1 MNNLITILKRLDKNY
16 YTIADLKKITQL
28 PLNSLYVTLT
38 RLVRNN
44 SLIRLTSGVYIAPEN
59 YNKIETIANTM
70 YQPSY
75 LSFESALSRYGVL
88 SQIPFSIS
96 FATTK
101 KSLRRKLADV
111 SIEYRK
117 IQLPLFFGYEKQGA
131 LYIAT
136 PEKAFLDTL
145 YLVSFGKLIIDLKQL
160 DLKEINLRE
169 IKKLVIN
176 YPERTQQFVKRFFA
190 QPYSSASSLSN

>member
-1 MNNLITILKRLDKNY
+1 MNNLITVLKRLDKNY
-16 YTIADLKKITQL
+16 YTIADLKKITRL
-28 PLNSLYVTLT
+28 PLNSLYVTLA
-38 RLVRNN
+38 RLVKNK
-44 SLIRLTSGVYIAPEN
+44 SLIRLTSGVYITSEN
-59 YNKIETIANTM
+59 YDKIEIIANTL

-88 SQIPFSIS
+88 SQIPFSLS

-117 IQLPLFFGYEKQGA
+117 IQPPLFFGYEKQES

-136 PEKAFLDTL
+136 PEKALLDTL
-145 YLVSFGKLIIDLKQL
+145 YLVSFGKLIIDLQQL
-160 DLKEINLRE
+160 DLK
-169 IKKLVIN
+169 
-176 YPERTQQFVKRFFA
+176 
-190 QPYSSASSLSN
+190 

>member
-1 MNNLITILKRLDKNY
+1 MNNLITVLKRLDKNY
-16 YTIADLKKITQL
+16 YTIADLKKITRL
-28 PLNSLYVTLT
+28 PLNSLYVTLA
-38 RLVRNN
+38 RLVKNK
-44 SLIRLTSGVYIAPEN
+44 SLIRLTSGVYIASEN
-59 YNKIETIANTM
+59 YDKIAIIANTL

-88 SQIPFSIS
+88 SQIPFSLS

-117 IQLPLFFGYEKQGA
+117 IQPPLFFGYEKQES

-136 PEKAFLDTL
+136 PEKALLDTL
-145 YLVSFGKLIIDLKQL
+145 YLVSFGKLIIDLQQL

-169 IKKLVIN
+169 IKRLAIK
-176 YPERTQQFVKRFFA
+176 YPDRTQQFVKRF
-190 QPYSSASSLSN
+190 LSKL

>member
-1 MNNLITILKRLDKNY
+1 MNNLITVLKRLDKNY
-16 YTIADLKKITQL
+16 YTIADLKKITRL
-28 PLNSLYVTLT
+28 PLHSLYVTLA
-38 RLVRNN
+38 RLVKNK

-59 YNKIETIANTM
+59 YDKIEIIANTI

-88 SQIPFSIS
+88 SQIPFSLS

-101 KSLRRKLADV
+101 KSLRRKLADI

-117 IQLPLFFGYEKQGA
+117 IQSPLFFGYEKQGA

-136 PEKAFLDTL
+136 PEKALLDTL
-145 YLVSFGKLIIDLKQL
+145 YLVSFGKLIIDLQQL

-169 IKKLVIN
+169 IERLAIK
-176 YPERTQQFVKRFFA
+176 YSDRTQQFAKRF
-190 QPYSSASSLSN
+190 LSKL

>member
-1 MNNLITILKRLDKNY
+1 MNNLITVLKRLDKNY
-16 YTIADLKKITQL
+16 YTIADLKKITRL
-28 PLNSLYVTLT
+28 PLNSLYVTLA
-38 RLVRNN
+38 RLVKNK
-44 SLIRLTSGVYIAPEN
+44 SLIRLTSGVYIASEN
-59 YNKIETIANTM
+59 YDKIEIIANTL

-88 SQIPFSIS
+88 SQIPFSLS

-117 IQLPLFFGYEKQGA
+117 IQPPLFFGYEKQES

-136 PEKAFLDTL
+136 PEKALLDTL
-145 YLVSFGKLIIDLKQL
+145 YLVSFGKLIIDLQQL

-169 IKKLVIN
+169 IKRLAIK
-176 YPERTQQFVKRFFA
+176 YPDRTQQFVKRF
-190 QPYSSASSLSN
+190 LSKL